1 MSFFELVAV
10 VMRECSKL
18 MLVRSKL
25 KESTKKPSNVSFTMY
40 DVCISICAGYV
51 QNARQKIRRERK
63 TETKRLVLQ
72 GVVKFERASANS
84 EASIMSTLNSLR
96 YMQRSH
102 ATSTYRIGRPIAM
115 HADGLRR
122 ES

>member
-1 MSFFELVAV
+1 
-10 VMRECSKL
+10 MRARKYGA
-18 MLVRSKL
+18 
-25 KESTKKPSNVSFTMY
+25 KE
-40 DVCISICAGYV
+40 
-51 QNARQKIRRERK
+51 KIK
-63 TETKRLVLQ
+63 TKRLVLQ